1 MNRRKKL
8 ILILLIMSV
17 LIQLLLITYKHV
29 TGFVYIT
36 SIVQFLVTLTV
47 GTIFSFILAGTLV
60 LINTRIIRMLDNSL
74 AWREDFWK
82 RAFFESFTTISIGIG
97 LGLLFTFTMNH
108 IRPYLEPLNEVYLYN
123 AVIVLVVNI
132 IMVTIIEAVLS
143 FKRQQDSLLQAARL
157 QRENV
162 NLRFE
167 TLKKQLDPHFLF
179 NSLNVLSTLIRK
191 DVRKAQDFIDEFSS
205 IYRYTLEV
213 IDKPVVTLD
222 QEIQFARSYLFL
234 QSIRFENAIN
244 VDMDLDQDKLEEL
257 VPPLSVQSLLENA
270 LKHNIATEKH
280 PLKIHI
286 HTLESGLLISNKLQ
300 SKSEDRRSSG
310 IGFENLKSRYSLISD
325 VLPEVKMTEHDYI
338 VKLPYIELE

>member
-1 MNRRKKL
+1 MNRRTKL
-8 ILILLIMSV
+8 IIILLIISV

-36 SIVQFLVTLTV
+36 SITQFLVTLTV
-47 GTIFSFILAGTLV
+47 GTIFSFIIAGILV
-60 LINTRIIRMLDNSL
+60 LINTTIIRIFDNSL

-82 RAFFESFTTISIGIG
+82 RTFFESLATISIGIG
-97 LGLLFTFTMNH
+97 LGLLFTFTMNR
-108 IRPYLEPLNEVYLYN
+108 IRPYQEPLHEVYLYN

-162 NLRFE
+162 SLRFE

-179 NSLNVLSTLIRK
+179 NSLNVLSSLIRK
-191 DVRKAQDFIDEFSS
+191 DVSKSQDFIDEFSS

-234 QSIRFENAIN
+234 QSIRFENALQ
-244 VDMDLDQDKLEEL
+244 VDMDLAQDKLEQL

-270 LKHNIATEKH
+270 LKHNIATEND
-280 PLKIHI
+280 PLQIHI
-286 HTLESGLLISNKLQ
+286 RSLASGLLISNKLQ
-300 SKSEDRRSSG
+300 SKPDEIQSSG

-325 VLPEVKMTEHDYI
+325 ALPEVKMTEDEYI
-338 VKLPYIELE
+338 VTLPYIEVE